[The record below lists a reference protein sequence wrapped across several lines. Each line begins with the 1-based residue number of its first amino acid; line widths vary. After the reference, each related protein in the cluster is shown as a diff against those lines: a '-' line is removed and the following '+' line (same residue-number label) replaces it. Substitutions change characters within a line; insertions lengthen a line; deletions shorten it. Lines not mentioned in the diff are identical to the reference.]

1 MIMNKLSLYTLL
13 ALFAVSCTI
22 SPTEDGQ
29 ADGKVEVRFG
39 QSITIGSRTAIGNDG
54 AASWSKNDKIALWA
68 QKSDGSFELA
78 NQTFSLHHFSQTFDR
93 AVFSAHITPLSE
105 QSYTYYATYPV
116 PNSVSGNI
124 ATFYLPATQDGSNNL
139 GLRDIMV
146 ARPTTGAA
154 LTEDED
160 LNLNLG
166 FTHKMHTLRLQLQD
180 TKLNGV
186 DIDQV
191 ILEFPTN
198 VVGDVMVDITN
209 PDAAPTIKNAL
220 NDITVLV
227 PNNYTAGDYLWA
239 TIFPANLSGEISYRV
254 CAGEYTSRSRSI
266 SLDKIAKPQR
276 VTPMSMPIP
285 EPVTA
290 VYIAVTEN
298 YLGEDY
304 NTISI
309 YDANNTLLGEFPR
322 NDLNTYYLDENVT
335 ITSNQVLTIRYDSDN
350 AVVTSKVTAPIIQTG
365 LTHRIETKVPYLLFE
380 DGSGIH
386 TTAEKGDSRGSTVS
400 GGVEGTS
407 LDSYMNTAG
416 WSAARFKIVAGQS
429 MRVNVRH
436 ESTMGV
442 TRYSGR
448 LDSPQMSCIKSGK
461 NVKVKISFNMGSY
474 YSSGYDSAN
483 EVFGVFGIHSNSG
496 NVNGVQT
503 RKAFGN
509 VGDDYSRVS
518 GQFSKIYL
526 KSDYLTN
533 SGDNFNA
540 SYSGFSY
547 TIENCNSSTR
557 FCWIPCC
564 VQSTWMSSTQAHY
577 YIYIDNVKV
586 QIVK

>member
-1 MIMNKLSLYTLL
+1 
-13 ALFAVSCTI
+13 
-22 SPTEDGQ
+22 
-29 ADGKVEVRFG
+29 
-39 QSITIGSRTAIGNDG
+39 
-54 AASWSKNDKIALWA
+54 
-68 QKSDGSFELA
+68 
-78 NQTFSLHHFSQTFDR
+78 
-93 AVFSAHITPLSE
+93 
-105 QSYTYYATYPV
+105 
-116 PNSVSGNI
+116 
-124 ATFYLPATQDGSNNL
+124 
-139 GLRDIMV
+139 
-146 ARPTTGAA
+146 
-154 LTEDED
+154 
-160 LNLNLG
+160 
-166 FTHKMHTLRLQLQD
+166 
-180 TKLNGV
+180 
-186 DIDQV
+186 
-191 ILEFPTN
+191 
-198 VVGDVMVDITN
+198 
-209 PDAAPTIKNAL
+209 
-220 NDITVLV
+220 
-227 PNNYTAGDYLWA
+227 
-239 TIFPANLSGEISYRV
+239 
-254 CAGEYTSRSRSI
+254 
-266 SLDKIAKPQR
+266 
-276 VTPMSMPIP
+276 MSMPIP

-350 AVVTSKVTAPIIQTG
+350 AVVTTKVTAPIIQTG

-436 ESTMGV
+436 ESTLGV

-547 TIENCNSSTR
+547 TIENCTSSTR

-564 VQSTWMSSTQAHY
+564 VQSTWRSSTQAHY